1 MAQDRA
7 SWPGTGTSNVTEL
20 LKSLLPQTV
29 SGLNDHLTQ
38 LTQNVG
44 YLVPASQL
52 QAEALL
58 ANTQAL
64 AQNTSSHG
72 SGGIASTLGNIAATL
87 TGGALS
93 LSPILSGIVSLFGG
107 GGSSAPPPLVPF
119 YLPPSVSFQAAN
131 TTAPAESQLAGLDFN
146 QAGTPRVISN
156 SAPSPQ
162 ITVQVQAMDS
172 RSFLDHSHDIARAVR
187 DAMLNMHSLND
198 VISDI

>member
-1 MAQDRA
+1 VPQDKA
-7 SWPGTGTSNVTEL
+7 SWPGSGTSTVTEL

-38 LTQNVG
+38 LTQSVG
-44 YLVPASQL
+44 YLVPASQQ

-72 SGGIASTLGNIAATL
+72 SGGIASTLGNIASTL

-93 LSPILSGIVSLFGG
+93 LSPILSGILSLFG

-119 YLPPSVSFQAAN
+119 YLPPSISFQAAN
-131 TTAPAESQLAGLDFN
+131 TVAPAGSQMTGMDFN
-146 QAGTPRVISN
+146 QAGAPRAM
-156 SAPSPQ
+156 SAPAPAPQ

-172 RSFLDHSHDIARAVR
+172 RSFLDHSNDIAQAVR
-187 DAMLNMHSLND
+187 DAMLNMHSIND
-198 VISDI
+198 DISDI